1 MELAALGVSVAVF
14 NQVSRITMFP
24 LVSITTSFVAEEE
37 ATSRSSTE
45 AEQDENLERGRVVD
59 HEMEE
64 LIPLVGMLST
74 DSLPYFC

>member
-24 LVSITTSFVAEEE
+24 LVSITTSFVAEED
-37 ATSRSSTE
+37 TSSRLSTE
-45 AEQDENLERGRVVD
+45 TEQDENLERSHVVE

-64 LIPLVGMLST
+64 LMPLIGMLST
-74 DSLPYFC
+74 DSLLCFC